1 MENQDNKSQD
11 MESPAAESHGRDMQE
26 LERILEAVLLA
37 SEQPLGLDRILM
49 LFEEADRPSKAEIRD
64 AMENLRNSLEGRGIE
79 VAEVGNGWR
88 LQTRQAY
95 AGWVSRLW
103 EEKPP
108 KYSRALLETL
118 ALVCY
123 RQPITRAE
131 IEEVRGVSLSQSI
144 IKTLLERSWVRVVG
158 YREIPGRPEL
168 LGTTR
173 EFLDDFNLRQLEDLP
188 ALPEVRDL
196 DALAAAIERLQP
208 TSVNEGD
215 SQNTEAA
222 SEEALPEQAA
232 DADNTAELGVD
243 EPGPDTVRH

>member
-1 MENQDNKSQD
+1 MENREMDT
-11 MESPAAESHGRDMQE
+11 QE
-26 LERILEAVLLA
+26 LQRILEAVLLA
-37 SEQPLGLDRILM
+37 SDQPLGLDRLLQ
-49 LFEEADRPSKAEIRD
+49 LFDESQRPDKQALRAALEALKG
-64 AMENLRNSLEGRGIE
+64 SLEGRAVE
-79 VAEVGNGWR
+79 LVEVGNGWR
-88 LQTRQAY
+88 LQTRQDY

-108 KYSRALLETL
+108 RYSRALLETL

-173 EFLDDFNLRQLEDLP
+173 EFLDDFNLRNLEELP
-188 ALPEVRDL
+188 SLPEVRDL

-208 TSVNEGD
+208 PTSATEGEPAD
-215 SQNTEAA
+215 AI
-222 SEEALPEQAA
+222 AA
-232 DADNTAELGVD
+232 DSAVQDAPVQSDEGSLLPGFADDGIGTG
-243 EPGPDTVRH
+243 TVRH